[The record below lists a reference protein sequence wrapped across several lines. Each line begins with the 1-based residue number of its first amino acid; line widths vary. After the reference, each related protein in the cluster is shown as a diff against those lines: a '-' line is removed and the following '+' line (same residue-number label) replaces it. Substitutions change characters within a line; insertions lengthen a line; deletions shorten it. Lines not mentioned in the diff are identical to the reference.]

1 MSRIPLAGRRVWL
14 TGASTGI
21 GRACAL
27 EFARRGARLAI
38 SARNAPALEA
48 LASEI
53 RSRSPND
60 ATDSVLAVPLD
71 VRDRG
76 SNAQA
81 AATIEQAWGGL
92 DTAVFNAGVREFVDE
107 DEFDASPI
115 DRALATNLHGL
126 VYGMEAGIPLLRKGV
141 HPHLAGVSSAAAYM
155 PLPRSE
161 AYGTSKAAVRYLLD
175 SYRYR
180 AESKG
185 MWVTSIHPGFVATAM
200 TCDVDYP
207 VPFMVSPEEAARRI
221 ADGIERRRREIHFPR
236 RLTVVMKLASFLPLG
251 IYQTVVPRL
260 VKVPPRFEPTSK

>member
-1 MSRIPLAGRRVWL
+1 MSSIPLAGRRVWL

-107 DEFDASPI
+107 DEFDGDLDPYTLHRNPVFVAT
-115 DRALATNLHGL
+115 RAIFAGLAEC
-126 VYGMEAGIPLLRKGV
+126 VEQAAIAGSSLAPADAFPLLRLLNAAEMAVVLGV
-141 HPHLAGVSSAAAYM
+141 QSLDLGDNTLGISQLKRALGLLNAAMGRLPEQPESETEANSLARAA
-155 PLPRSE
+155 LPRIFD
-161 AYGTSKAAVRYLLD
+161 L
-175 SYRYR
+175 
-180 AESKG
+180 
-185 MWVTSIHPGFVATAM
+185 
-200 TCDVDYP
+200 
-207 VPFMVSPEEAARRI
+207 
-221 ADGIERRRREIHFPR
+221 REICLR
-236 RLTVVMKLASFLPLG
+236 VIREGRLEQQGPTEG
-251 IYQTVVPRL
+251 E
-260 VKVPPRFEPTSK
+260 EPF